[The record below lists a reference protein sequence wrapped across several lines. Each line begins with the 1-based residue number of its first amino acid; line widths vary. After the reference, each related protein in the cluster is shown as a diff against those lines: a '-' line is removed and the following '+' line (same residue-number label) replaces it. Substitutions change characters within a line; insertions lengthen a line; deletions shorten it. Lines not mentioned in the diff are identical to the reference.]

1 MDQIIK
7 RKTRSFDSS
16 KFVDRYQK
24 AVRELIDEKLEGR
37 LAPAEPER
45 KPAQV
50 INLMDALKRSLA
62 AEEKGE
68 DASPRRAASRAVA
81 EPEKPAKAA
90 SRGRKA
96 AAGSSTQRN
105 LLLPVDGGR
114 AKADKADKAAARAE
128 PAGRSRKRA

>member
-1 MDQIIK
+1 
-7 RKTRSFDSS
+7 
-16 KFVDRYQK
+16 
-24 AVRELIDEKLEGR
+24 VRELIDEKLEGR

-68 DASPRRAASRAVA
+68 DASPRRAASRATA
-81 EPEKPAKAA
+81 EPEKPTKAA